1 MTHENERSAEV
12 VVVLL
17 DIVRVIVGCL
27 PVVHCVEVETR
38 IFVLN
43 GFEERFERHGS
54 YVRSAASHLVD
65 R

>member
-17 DIVRVIVGCL
+17 DIVRIIVGRL

-43 GFEERFERHGS
+43 GFEERFES
-54 YVRSAASHLVD
+54 VMEATSAQRLAT
-65 R
+65 